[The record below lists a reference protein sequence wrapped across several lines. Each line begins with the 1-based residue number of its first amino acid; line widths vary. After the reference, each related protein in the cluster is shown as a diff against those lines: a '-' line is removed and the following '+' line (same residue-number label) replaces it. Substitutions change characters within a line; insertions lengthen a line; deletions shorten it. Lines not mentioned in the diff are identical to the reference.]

1 VAAASHA
8 PVGPSA
14 KSIVVARL
22 TCHHAWCEMHPNAMA
37 YTLAVAA
44 EMLQGNGHKAVVFEG
59 WGSTVQHPI
68 WHVGK
73 ALAGAGFVF
82 VFANNDVRASI
93 AVRGDN
99 PAAVHAMVLPIPN
112 ANTDEERFH
121 PRIHVDTRNPI
132 GAVCASGRDKTKLA
146 TAASLADCDVML
158 REVLGR
164 EDLLTDDE
172 RFMRFVA
179 DHRR

>member
-1 VAAASHA
+1 MCT
-8 PVGPSA
+8 G
-14 KSIVVARL
+14 
-22 TCHHAWCEMHPNAMA
+22 
-37 YTLAVAA
+37 
-44 EMLQGNGHKAVVFEG
+44 
-59 WGSTVQHPI
+59 
-68 WHVGK
+68 
-73 ALAGAGFVF
+73 
-82 VFANNDVRASI
+82 SI
-93 AVRGDN
+93 ARRRRRRP
-99 PAAVHAMVLPIPN
+99 PAPWPIPN

-146 TAASLADCDVML
+146 TAASLADYDVML